1 MIILTNP
8 NEVLGLIQQRVE
20 LEYTIDISSAIPEG
34 EPDYNAKCILAS
46 MVWFPLNGDQS
57 ITLDEILNMK
67 RGDKR
72 IFFRKPVSVVQFE
85 CDSVWLGD
93 ILNSIR
99 SSGVK
104 VELIETVGQTVK
116 RQWAYN
122 QEVVKGDKNDPV
134 KVTMDKP
141 SKFNFIEKIDGMKI
155 MDSCSTDGI
164 KNAFCSLSQRD
175 REKIECALSKKLHRP
190 ELRNL
195 LRNNLLEVERAK
207 NIVGAILECEEVDQ
221 SNEFAVLIRE
231 VLNCNG
237 FRFDYFQNV
246 FDKLYKPEQIAIVNA
261 LQHDVKQRLSDL
273 SNGANT
279 TEAFKSLV
287 DEMMKF
293 LK

>member
-46 MVWFPLNGDQS
+46 MVWFPLNGDRS

-104 VELIETVGQTVK
+104 VELIEKVGQTVK

-122 QEVVKGDKNDPV
+122 QEVVKDDTNDLV
-134 KVTMDKP
+134 KVTMDTISEYLTFLP
-141 SKFNFIEKIDGMKI
+141 HLDE
-155 MDSCSTDGI
+155 GI
-164 KNAFCSLSQRD
+164 NNVFTFW
-175 REKIECALSKKLHRP
+175 RELTTLV
-190 ELRNL
+190 ELKRQYQM
-195 LRNNLLEVERAK
+195 
-207 NIVGAILECEEVDQ
+207 GEVD
-221 SNEFAVLIRE
+221 SE
-231 VLNCNG
+231 
-237 FRFDYFQNV
+237 
-246 FDKLYKPEQIAIVNA
+246 
-261 LQHDVKQRLSDL
+261 RLTGRTVSF
-273 SNGANT
+273 SRRWANT
-279 TEAFKSLV
+279 IQMLRYRVSK
-287 DEMMKF
+287 DGK
-293 LK
+293 